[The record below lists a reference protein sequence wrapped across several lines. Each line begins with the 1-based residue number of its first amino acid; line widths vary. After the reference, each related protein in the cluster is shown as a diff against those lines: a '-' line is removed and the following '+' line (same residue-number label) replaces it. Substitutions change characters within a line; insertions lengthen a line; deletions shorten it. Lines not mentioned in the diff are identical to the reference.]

1 MTIIPEAMRN
11 EPTPEEVRASQV
23 YLQWSLSQDE
33 YEMICQHLNRLPN
46 YTETGLFAAMWSEHC
61 SYKKSKPVLR
71 KFWSQNERV
80 VQGPGEGAGVL
91 DIGDNQAVVFKAESH
106 NHPSAVEPYQGAAT
120 GVGGIIRDI
129 FSMGAQPIAILDSL
143 RFGELHHNTTK
154 HLLNGI
160 VSGIA
165 DYGNSLGIPTV
176 GGDVMFDATYQQN
189 PIVNAM
195 AVGLLNQADLHVGKA
210 EGIGNRILYVGA
222 KTGRDGIH
230 GATFAS
236 SDFDSS
242 TDQNRSAVQVGD
254 PFLEKLLMDTTI
266 KAIHIFGAA
275 IVGVQDMG
283 AAGLVSSSAEM
294 AGKAGNGIHLNLNQ
308 VPQRE
313 TNLTPYELML
323 SESQERMLMVVQADH
338 VAEVAQLFT
347 DADLAAVDIGEVTAD
362 GRYRLDFDGV
372 EVANIDVQYLITPPK
387 QNQKQ
392 QVPARLTA
400 EADPEFVPELTDV
413 TATFKDLL
421 AQSTI
426 ASKAEIFKHYDCS
439 VRTDTVIKPG
449 GDAALVRIKNTRK
462 VLAMTTDVNGR
473 YVYLN
478 PQVGGQLAVAEA
490 ARNIVATGA
499 TPIGITDCLNFG
511 DPDDPEI
518 YYELAQSCAGINEMA
533 QKLNTPIISGN
544 VSLYNET
551 DGQAIYPTPIIG
563 MVGLLEN
570 IDHATTI
577 NFKNA
582 DDLIYLIGTVRP
594 DFNGSELQK
603 LVTGKISGQL
613 KSLDLNIEKQ
623 HQQLVLKGIEDQLIN
638 SAHDVAEGGVA
649 VTLAEMAFKTPFG
662 CQVQA
667 DFAAS
672 WYFAESP
679 SLFVVTVR
687 PEHQADFEL
696 LARTQAHLLGKV
708 TADTKLELTGSDQT
722 IKVNQA
728 VAQKLYEESIKCQL
742 NQ

>member
-11 EPTPEEVRASQV
+11 EPTPEEVRDSQV
-23 YLQWSLSQDE
+23 YTQWSLTPDE
-33 YEMICQHLNRLPN
+33 YHLICQQLQRLPN

-61 SYKKSKPVLR
+61 SYKKSKPIL
-71 KFWSQNERV
+71 KQFWSHNEQV
-80 VQGPGEGAGVL
+80 VQGPGEGAGVI
-91 DIGDNQAVVFKAESH
+91 DIGDQQAVVFKVESH

-129 FSMGAQPIAILDSL
+129 FSMGAQPIAILDGL
-143 RFGELHHNTTK
+143 RFGELNHNSTK

-160 VSGIA
+160 VAGIA

-176 GGDVMFDATYQQN
+176 GGDVGFDATYQQN

-195 AVGLLNQADLHVGKA
+195 AVGILNLDDLHVGKA
-210 EGIGNRILYVGA
+210 EGIGNRILYIGA

-242 TDQNRSAVQVGD
+242 VDQNRSAVQVGD
-254 PFLEKLLMDTTI
+254 PFLEKLLMDATV
-266 KAIHIFGAA
+266 KAIHQFGAA
-275 IVGVQDMG
+275 VVGVQDMG

-323 SESQERMLMVVQADH
+323 SESQERMLMVVKADR
-338 VAEVAQLFT
+338 VAEVAQLFKDT
-347 DADLAAVDIGEVTAD
+347 DLAAVDIGEVTDD

-372 EVANIDVQYLITPPK
+372 EVTNVDVQYLITPPV
-387 QNQKQ
+387 QHQ
-392 QVPARLTA
+392 QQQIPARLVNDTM
-400 EADPEFVPELTDV
+400 DFLPELMDV
-413 TATFKDLL
+413 TETFKSML
-421 AQSTI
+421 AQSTV
-426 ASKAEIFKHYDCS
+426 ASKAELFKHYDCS

-449 GDAALVRIKNTRK
+449 GDAALVRIKGTK
-462 VLAMTTDVNGR
+462 KALAMTTDVNGR

-478 PQVGGQLAVAEA
+478 PKIGGQLAVAEA

-533 QKLNTPIISGN
+533 QQLNTPIISGN

-551 DGQAIYPTPIIG
+551 DGKAIYPTPIIG
-563 MVGLLEN
+563 MVGLLKE
-570 IDHATTI
+570 IDQATTI
-577 NFKNA
+577 SFKN
-582 DDLIYLIGTVRP
+582 DGDLIYLVGQVAP
-594 DFNGSELQK
+594 DFNGTELQK
-603 LVTGKISGQL
+603 LVTGEIAGELRPFNMDVEL
-613 KSLDLNIEKQ
+613 KN
-623 HQQLVLKGIEDQLIN
+623 QQFVLEGIKRGLIN
-638 SAHDVAEGGVA
+638 SAHDVSEGGLA
-649 VTLAEMAFKTPFG
+649 VTLAEMAFKTSFG
-662 CQVQA
+662 CQVQQELS
-667 DFAAS
+667 AS
-672 WYFAESP
+672 WYFAETP
-679 SLFVVTVR
+679 SLFAVTVKQVD
-687 PEHQADFEL
+687 QAEFESL
-696 LARTQAHLLGKV
+696 TDAPISLLGQV
-708 TADTKLELTGSDQT
+708 TANDLIEIAGQDQT
-722 IKVNQA
+722 ISVSKTTA
-728 VAQKLYEESIKCQL
+728 EKIYEESIRCQL